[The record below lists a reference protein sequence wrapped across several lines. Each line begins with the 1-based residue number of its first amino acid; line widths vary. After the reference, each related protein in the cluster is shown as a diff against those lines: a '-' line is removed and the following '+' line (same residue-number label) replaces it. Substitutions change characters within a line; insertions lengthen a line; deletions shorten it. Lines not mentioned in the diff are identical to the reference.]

1 MYALVEHFLNKEGT
15 ICFPL
20 LLKEITEKLK
30 EFPGF
35 ISLEQL
41 EEKKDT
47 NRSILLLKFESAED
61 LKTWASS
68 KEHKWFLEQ
77 LTPFMVRN
85 YDATLFKIV

>member
-1 MYALVEHFLNKEGT
+1 MYALVEHFLNKEGS
-15 ICFPL
+15 IYFPL

-41 EEKKDT
+41 QEKNHT
-47 NRSILLLKFESAED
+47 NRSLLLLKFESAED
-61 LKTWASS
+61 LKTWANS

-77 LTPFMVRN
+77 LTPFMESKYN
-85 YDATLFKIV
+85 ATLFKVL